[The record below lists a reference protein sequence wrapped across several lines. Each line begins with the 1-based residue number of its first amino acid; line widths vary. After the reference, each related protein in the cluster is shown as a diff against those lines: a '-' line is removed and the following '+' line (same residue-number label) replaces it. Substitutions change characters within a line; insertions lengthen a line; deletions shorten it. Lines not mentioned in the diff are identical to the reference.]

1 MRPSSVYR
9 YEMETVDGSVL
20 KQFNDDGS
28 ENTWKSLDPDK
39 IVRVT
44 FTPTIGVL
52 PTHNVLIDVSKGER
66 FIKRFGRA
74 FLKQKIGFNMA
85 EYINCIETNNYRF
98 WVFSTGSCLI
108 TRKDYE
114 VYI

>member
-1 MRPSSVYR
+1 MRPADVYR
-9 YEMETVDGSVL
+9 YEMETVDGKVL
-20 KQFNDDGS
+20 KQFNDDGT
-28 ENTWKSLDPDK
+28 ENTWKSLDANK
-39 IVRVT
+39 VVRVT
-44 FTPTIGVL
+44 FRPTIKVL
-52 PTHNVLIDVSKGER
+52 PTHNLLIDIGNGER
-66 FIKRFGRA
+66 FVKRFGRA

-98 WVFSTGSCLI
+98 WLYSNGNCLI